1 MILSFT
7 KNYRTVTLHISQFHF
22 QVNHYI
28 IYFYKVTSV
37 KIINYTIFRCRWY
50 NYAVHRTN
58 KHFSNRINRKSM
70 YIATS
75 VRLIEFVRGSNRPR
89 RYDRVVES
97 RGFQTIPD
105 SAGLNSKFSLAYS
118 GVRSHT
124 GLIHRPGMFKCLT
137 FALRGNP
144 LVPPLIRAKKGWST
158 RDQDEI

>member
-105 SAGLNSKFSLAYS
+105 SAGLNSKFSL
-118 GVRSHT
+118 SHT
-124 GLIHRPGMFKCLT
+124 QV
-137 FALRGNP
+137 FAPTL
-144 LVPPLIRAKKGWST
+144 A
-158 RDQDEI
+158 